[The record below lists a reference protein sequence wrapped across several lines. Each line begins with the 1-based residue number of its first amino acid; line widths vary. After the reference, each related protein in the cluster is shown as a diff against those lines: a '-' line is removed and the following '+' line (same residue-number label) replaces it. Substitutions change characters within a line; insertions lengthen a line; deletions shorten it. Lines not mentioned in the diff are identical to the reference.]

1 MLITKYSTH
10 QMFSQI
16 YTSPRYKMHTVY
28 PVITQYSTHQMFS
41 TIYTSQWY
49 KMHTV
54 YSVTNPVKTFHKD
67 TDITMTAYPLYRVV
81 AVAGCGNLLFTPGL

>member
-10 QMFSQI
+10 QMFSRI
-16 YTSPRYKMHTVY
+16 YTSLR
-28 PVITQYSTHQMFS
+28 
-41 TIYTSQWY
+41 Y

-67 TDITMTAYPLYRVV
+67 TDIIMTAYPLYRMVT
-81 AVAGCGNLLFTPGL
+81 VAGCGHLLFTPGL